1 MKEKHWVCSLA
12 HANFIMLSGEH
23 LEAGFVSTPTPIKGV
38 DTGLV
43 HNPTALKLSF
53 LDDIV

>member
-1 MKEKHWVCSLA
+1 
-12 HANFIMLSGEH
+12 MLSGEH